1 MASAGSDPEAGNPS
15 QEDSAPEAHVPVSM
29 VTRVVGPAIL
39 QRYLASWADFYEYLL
54 VYEKDTR
61 RFSEWKR
68 GTWILQSVE
77 SKRLRRKFRFLLAST
92 TKG

>member
-15 QEDSAPEAHVPVSM
+15 QEDSAPEAHVPASM
-29 VTRVVGPAIL
+29 VTRVVGPAIR

-61 RFSEWKR
+61 RFESGSEGHGSYR
-68 GTWILQSVE
+68 
-77 SKRLRRKFRFLLAST
+77 A
-92 TKG
+92 